1 MFIKENLTHKTRIL
15 CLKQESYDENMFVN
29 VKQELYRYN
38 KNLVEKTGIL
48 GRNQDF
54 YECDENTFVITN
66 KNSTDKTRIL
76 YIKQELDSDNKNPL
90 PKSGF

>member
-1 MFIKENLTHKTRIL
+1 MLESFSDQNLLSTYLSMSLKLQKRTEVNNRAKDYDNKDFTR
-15 CLKQESYDENMFVN
+15 
-29 VKQELYRYN
+29 
-38 KNLVEKTGIL
+38 IL

-90 PKSGF
+90 SKSGF

>member
-1 MFIKENLTHKTRIL
+1 MSKTVILWWKHVCKRKTRTLQIQREFSLKTRI
-15 CLKQESYDENMFVN
+15 F
-29 VKQELYRYN
+29 
-38 KNLVEKTGIL
+38 

-90 PKSGF
+90 SKSGF

>member
-1 MFIKENLTHKTRIL
+1 
-15 CLKQESYDENMFVN
+15 MFVN

-38 KNLVEKTGIL
+38 ENLVSKTGIL

-90 PKSGF
+90 SKSGF